1 MTKEQSGK
9 NAYEIR
15 LEVLQMAM
23 NLADNRWHQ
32 QLDKARFEAERTE
45 TGTYEL
51 PEDKREREALRLAKK
66 LYSFVENSTEDEG

>member
-1 MTKEQSGK
+1 MTKETSGK

-23 NLADNRWHQ
+23 GLADNRWHQ
-32 QLDKARFEAERTE
+32 QLDKVRFDAEKDNS
-45 TGTYEL
+45 TYEL

-66 LYSFVENSTEDEG
+66 LYSFVENNTQEEV